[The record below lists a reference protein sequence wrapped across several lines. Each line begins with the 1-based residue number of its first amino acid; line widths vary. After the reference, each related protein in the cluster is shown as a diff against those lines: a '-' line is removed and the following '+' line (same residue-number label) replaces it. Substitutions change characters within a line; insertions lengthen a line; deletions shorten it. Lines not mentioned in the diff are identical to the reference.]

1 MPLTVAGGAGS
12 RGAEHLASALVD
24 LHVKQGWLASLDY
37 SLGSHGGHATARNAS
52 RFMQCSLFS
61 VEPPTAPPSMAA
73 RHSCPAT
80 RDSSGDPARG
90 CTITTGFRC
99 LHVCRASFRGSS
111 NTRKCSAKATF
122 HLHGWT
128 CSSPALLM
136 QTLRSCETFSNS
148 IGLQENPEKTQL
160 VGSSQYRRRRLK
172 EELAD
177 QRLLAEKVSS
187 SALVLGCSTGKAH
200 CIQKKEK
207 QRIEAAKA
215 LYARQSILPV
225 KHRTKLNDQRSLG
238 VSKAAYGWVANT
250 SPQSHSTDHDKM
262 ARKASRPF
270 TQVAINLHNLQVV
283 IGTRQVLLWLKRK
296 CMESWTWQQ
305 DRASQI
311 AQEARQWLTDRGWE
325 QIRQGWHHPVLGKE
339 LHTAFAQGERWI
351 PVTAKSIAHLCR
363 EGWRTQQW
371 EEFLHSGRRESR
383 ILGLWPYD
391 EVRFSHVRKIA
402 QETQGAALAILYGAV
417 SPACFGLRP

>member
-1 MPLTVAGGAGS
+1 MLSKGNVPSTWM
-12 RGAEHLASALVD
+12 AEH
-24 LHVKQGWLASLDY
+24 
-37 SLGSHGGHATARNAS
+37 GHA
-52 RFMQCSLFS
+52 
-61 VEPPTAPPSMAA
+61 V
-73 RHSCPAT
+73 
-80 RDSSGDPARG
+80 
-90 CTITTGFRC
+90 
-99 LHVCRASFRGSS
+99 
-111 NTRKCSAKATF
+111 
-122 HLHGWT
+122 
-128 CSSPALLM
+128 SSPALLM
-136 QTLRSCETFSNS
+136 QTLRSWETFSKS

-160 VGSSQYRRRRLK
+160 VGSSQYKRRRLK

-177 QRLLAEKVSS
+177 QPLLAEKVSS

-200 CIQKKEK
+200 CLQKKEK

-215 LYARQSILPV
+215 LYARQRILPV

-238 VSKAAYGWVANT
+238 VSKAAYGWVANA

-262 ARKASRPF
+262 ARKASRPCS
-270 TQVAINLHNLQVV
+270 QVAINLHNLLEGTTCLQVV

-339 LHTAFAQGERWI
+339 FHTAFAQGERWI
-351 PVTAKSIAHLCR
+351 PVTAKYIAHLCR
-363 EGWRTQQW
+363 EGWKMQQW
-371 EEFLHSGRRESR
+371 EEFLHSGRGESR

-402 QETQGAALAILYGAV
+402 QETQGAALAILYGSAV
-417 SPACFGLRP
+417 SPACFGLRPQAEAGHAFCPLERRLPANDTLQARLGWLLK

>member
-1 MPLTVAGGAGS
+1 MQQLGMPAGLCNALCFQWNHQRRLLQWQQDILARPLETAVAIPQGDALSPLALGVYMYAGL
-12 RGAEHLASALVD
+12 RFVEV
-24 LHVKQGWLASLDY
+24 Q
-37 SLGSHGGHATARNAS
+37 TPENAQQRQRS
-52 RFMQCSLFS
+52 IYMDDR
-61 VEPPTAPPSMAA
+61 T
-73 RHSCPAT
+73 
-80 RDSSGDPARG
+80 
-90 CTITTGFRC
+90 
-99 LHVCRASFRGSS
+99 
-111 NTRKCSAKATF
+111 
-122 HLHGWT
+122 WT

-225 KHRTKLNDQRSLG
+225 KQRTKLNDQRSLG

-417 SPACFGLRP
+417 LYGAVSPACFGLRP

>member
-1 MPLTVAGGAGS
+1 MQQLGMPAGLCNALCFQWNHQRRLLQWQQDILARPLETAVAIPQGDALSPLALGVYMYAGL
-12 RGAEHLASALVD
+12 RFVEV
-24 LHVKQGWLASLDY
+24 Q
-37 SLGSHGGHATARNAS
+37 TPENAQQRQRS
-52 RFMQCSLFS
+52 IYMDDR
-61 VEPPTAPPSMAA
+61 T
-73 RHSCPAT
+73 
-80 RDSSGDPARG
+80 
-90 CTITTGFRC
+90 
-99 LHVCRASFRGSS
+99 
-111 NTRKCSAKATF
+111 
-122 HLHGWT
+122 WT

-187 SALVLGCSTGKAH
+187 SALVLGCSTGKAR

-270 TQVAINLHNLQVV
+270 TQVAINLHNLLEDTGCDRNQTGSPVFEEEMHGV
-283 IGTRQVLLWLKRK
+283 LDMATRQSQPNRARGGPVVDRPWLGANSTR
-296 CMESWTWQQ
+296 MASSSAWQ
-305 DRASQI
+305 RTSH
-311 AQEARQWLTDRGWE
+311 R
-325 QIRQGWHHPVLGKE
+325 
-339 LHTAFAQGERWI
+339 
-351 PVTAKSIAHLCR
+351 LCTR
-363 EGWRTQQW
+363 
-371 EEFLHSGRRESR
+371 
-383 ILGLWPYD
+383 
-391 EVRFSHVRKIA
+391 
-402 QETQGAALAILYGAV
+402 
-417 SPACFGLRP
+417 